1 MVHSFITFSR
11 REDVSLLS
19 EAHVSKW
26 INNKLQP
33 LNLRIYN
40 EMFDCLPIAIAWK
53 LSISFSLLYLFQMNI
68 ESRHST
74 SSSVSNFF
82 LFSLAFFLSFY
93 GSKKNI
99 SSNNNNNNNNVTI
112 SNENTMEFIK
122 ASKNFSN
129 ILRVCNIQ
137 KRNKKKMKNDHT
149 NQTYH
154 IFSYMYNS

>member
-1 MVHSFITFSR
+1 MAHSFITISR

-40 EMFDCLPIAIAWK
+40 EMFDCLAYRYCMKTLHFLFSSLFIPNDYWK
-53 LSISFSLLYLFQMNI
+53 QAQYLFF
-68 ESRHST
+68 RFKL
-74 SSSVSNFF
+74 FF
-82 LFSLAFFLSFY
+82 LFSLSFFLPFY
-93 GSKKNI
+93 GYKKNI
-99 SSNNNNNNNNVTI
+99 SENNNNNNVTA

-122 ASKNFSN
+122 ASENFSN
-129 ILRVCNIQ
+129 ILWVCNIQ
-137 KRNKKKMKNDHT
+137 KRNKKMKNDHT